1 MCECEGA
8 RQRAVG
14 LGAHRAP
21 CGRLRE
27 RRAARVWPPESSGR
41 VAVGLGGRGPWG
53 GPRRVRG
60 APRRARVSGVAVREI
75 GESAK
80 KLSSGKLT
88 TVDRGPARAAA
99 FHPL

>member
-1 MCECEGA
+1 MG
-8 RQRAVG
+8 G
-14 LGAHRAP
+14 
-21 CGRLRE
+21 
-27 RRAARVWPPESSGR
+27 
-41 VAVGLGGRGPWG
+41 GGRGPWG

-80 KLSSGKLT
+80 KLSSGKPT

-99 FHPL
+99 FHSKSIYSDYGVATPILRACAVRSLTSGACAPGRALTLLRTRPLEP